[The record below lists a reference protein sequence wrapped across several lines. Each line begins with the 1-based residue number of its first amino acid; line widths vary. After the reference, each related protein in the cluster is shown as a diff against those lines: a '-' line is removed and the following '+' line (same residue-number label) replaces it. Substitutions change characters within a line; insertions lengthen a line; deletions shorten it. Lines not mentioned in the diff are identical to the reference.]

1 LFLYQKA
8 IVSNLCTPVMVHSAL
23 TLNQLQKNYD
33 LN

>member
-1 LFLYQKA
+1 
-8 IVSNLCTPVMVHSAL
+8 MVHSAL